1 MITVTDIWKGYGKRQ
16 LIKGFSLKVNEG
28 EMIAITGESGKGKT
42 TLLNIMGLLD
52 RVEAGTIHFNNV
64 DITNYKAK
72 QRERLYRESFGFLFQ
87 NYALIDQQT
96 VSQNL
101 DIPLFRTP
109 SKQRDLL
116 KREALD
122 EVGLTNVL
130 GDKVYELSGGE
141 QQRVAIAR
149 LLLQKPKVLF
159 ADEPTGALDG
169 KNRERVLQLLKKLN
183 QTGCTVI
190 IVTHDAEVEAV
201 CGRIIKI

>member
-16 LIKGFSLKVNEG
+16 LIKGFYLKVKEG

-109 SKQRDLL
+109 RKQRDLL